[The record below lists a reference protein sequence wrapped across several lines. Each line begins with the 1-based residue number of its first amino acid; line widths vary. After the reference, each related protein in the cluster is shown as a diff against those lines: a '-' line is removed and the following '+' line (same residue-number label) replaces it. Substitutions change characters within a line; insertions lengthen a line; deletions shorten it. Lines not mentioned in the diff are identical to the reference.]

1 MLIDMG
7 TLLFIIGLLANA
19 FLLTMLALG
28 QVKENFR
35 FWPPPKRDSWQY
47 RSLWGA
53 IRVLVLCIGLISWF
67 EWSSLDIPHWLR
79 FYVALPM
86 FVIAAV
92 LGTVAFLQL
101 GWRNSHG
108 EAAGFIETG
117 LYKYSRNPQYVFY
130 SIACI
135 FLGVSV
141 ASSKAIVLLVLAIFC
156 YLSAPFP
163 EERWLAKQY
172 GEKYLAYKRRVP
184 RYLGLPSAK

>member
-1 MLIDMG
+1 MG
-7 TLLFIIGLLANA
+7 TLLFIIGFLANA

-28 QVKENFR
+28 QVKENFQ

-79 FYVALPM
+79 FYVALPI

-130 SIACI
+130 SIAGV
-135 FLGVSV
+135 FLGVLV
-141 ASSKAIVLLVLAIFC
+141 ASPKAIVLLVLAIFC

-172 GEKYLAYKRRVP
+172 GERYLAYKRQVP